1 MMQNNT
7 VEDEEKELPEDL
19 YQEIERRIANIFG
32 KVSDTNEKKGS
43 TTTNPVSQLMEMER
57 QLDNHMRDITILER
71 IDDNRLHKQE
81 RDIREERRGNE
92 RKEKLEQDQLALA
105 KKNLEKQEEKKKRAN
120 IVRTGRT
127 EMQRSE
133 KPAPRRKVE
142 KKIQYTE
149 EQLDRM
155 HYLGF

>member
-1 MMQNNT
+1 
-7 VEDEEKELPEDL
+7 
-19 YQEIERRIANIFG
+19 
-32 KVSDTNEKKGS
+32 
-43 TTTNPVSQLMEMER
+43 
-57 QLDNHMRDITILER
+57 MRDITILER